1 MTVVPQGG
9 TSLSRSS
16 TSSLYDVLDLILDRG
31 LVIDVFVRVS
41 LVGIEILKI
50 DARIVVASVD
60 TYLRFAEACNRL
72 DLEAGSKQPTQ
83 LTDLVG
89 EVTEGGAEGKAKGA
103 LTGAVDA
110 VRNTLTGGDDE
121 EDDTDEEYEADED
134 GESVQE
140 EPEYEEEP
148 RQRRRRQARTTSRRA
163 RE

>member
-9 TSLSRSS
+9 GSISRGS

-72 DLEAGSKQPTQ
+72 DLESGNKQPTQ

-89 EVTEGGAEGKAKGA
+89 EITEGGAEGKSKGA
-103 LTGAVDA
+103 LTGAVEA
-110 VRNTLTGGDDE
+110 VKDTLTGDGEEEETEENDGNE
-121 EDDTDEEYEADED
+121 EDD
-134 GESVQE
+134 QE
-140 EPEYEEEP
+140 EVAYEEEP
-148 RQRRRRQARTTSRRA
+148 RQQRRRARRTSRRE

>member
-1 MTVVPQGG
+1 MTVVPQGAG
-9 TSLSRSS
+9 GVSRGS
-16 TSSLYDVLDLILDRG
+16 TGSLYDVLDLILDRG

-72 DLEAGSKQPTQ
+72 DLESGSKQPTQ

-89 EVTEGGAEGKAKGA
+89 EITEGGAAGKSKGA
-103 LTGAVDA
+103 LTGAVEA
-110 VRNTLTGGDDE
+110 VKDTLTGDGGE
-121 EDDTDEEYEADED
+121 EDE
-134 GESVQE
+134 E

-148 RQRRRRQARTTSRRA
+148 RQKRRPARTATRRRR
-163 RE
+163 E